1 MMTNSSDYIEVTVHI
16 EPFSEENAEI
26 LEAMIADLP
35 YDSFEIGDGIVKCYI
50 QKSEFNRLALKAI
63 LSGLPFTTSF
73 EAHPVPYQNWNAQW
87 EKSFEPIVVDGTVTI
102 RQADDNSAP
111 RTRYNIKLRPEMA
124 FGTGHHHTTYMM
136 MQSMLAQS
144 GSIRDHVVLDMG
156 CGTALLGILAAKM
169 GASKVYGID
178 IDAVATQSAF
188 DNARLNRVS
197 RKVETYCGDASLLQ
211 WDKYDV
217 ILANIHRNIIIM
229 DLRTYARAL
238 RSTGVLMLSGFYE
251 SDIDDIMEEAGKY
264 GLVLA
269 AKRTRE
275 NWSCLS
281 LKPTGTKSIDQL
293 IG

>member
-1 MMTNSSDYIEVTVHI
+1 MTNSSDYIEVTVHI

-102 RQADDNSAP
+102 RQADDNSVP
-111 RTRYNIKLRPEMA
+111 HTRYNIKLRPEMA

-178 IDAVATQSAF
+178 IDAVAAQSAF
-188 DNARLNRVS
+188 DNAKLNRVS

-238 RSTGVLMLSGFYE
+238 KSTGVLMLSGFYE